1 MKTAFII
8 RVSLLLSCCA
18 FLWSMPKENIVPN
31 QFSASAQ
38 INHSDIH
45 MPWSALL
52 QLHVS
57 EQGAVN
63 YSSFLKNKSDVEA
76 YLEILNKNK
85 PNTTWTKNE
94 TLAFYINMY
103 NAGTVLLVLNNYPVQ
118 SIKDINTPWDTPFL
132 KLNEQPISLGEIE
145 HEVLRKMNEPRIHF
159 AINCASFSCPKLVN
173 NAFMASTLERQ
184 LEKATK
190 DFVNDSSK
198 NNLTGEVLQLSKIF
212 KWYKN
217 DFTEDGD
224 ILSFLQ
230 KYSTT
235 PISGNASIRYN
246 SYNWDLNE

>member
-1 MKTAFII
+1 
-8 RVSLLLSCCA
+8 
-18 FLWSMPKENIVPN
+18 
-31 QFSASAQ
+31 
-38 INHSDIH
+38 
-45 MPWSALL
+45 
-52 QLHVS
+52 
-57 EQGAVN
+57 
-63 YSSFLKNKSDVEA
+63 
-76 YLEILNKNK
+76 
-85 PNTTWTKNE
+85 
-94 TLAFYINMY
+94 
-103 NAGTVLLVLNNYPVQ
+103 
-118 SIKDINTPWDTPFL
+118 
-132 KLNEQPISLGEIE
+132 
-145 HEVLRKMNEPRIHF
+145 
-159 AINCASFSCPKLVN
+159 
-173 NAFMASTLERQ
+173 MASTLERQ